1 MLVGVQEE
9 EQVEGMRCCPDE
21 CGCNQEIDA
30 LCSPKSI
37 SYQYTHWVLG
47 GCTRRTCF
55 PPPSEYTQATAETKT
70 VSGIMA
76 VPAAHFHLLSLN
88 IASMNRTPG
97 IKF

>member
-1 MLVGVQEE
+1 MVAIKKSTPCVLLNQYRINTLIGSWVVALEGLV
-9 EQVEGMRCCPDE
+9 
-21 CGCNQEIDA
+21 
-30 LCSPKSI
+30 S
-37 SYQYTHWVLG
+37 
-47 GCTRRTCF
+47 
-55 PPPSEYTQATAETKT
+55 PPSEYTQATAETKT